1 MPFRNTGRERTG
13 QAGEEKMPPPAPDK
27 EECGMA
33 VLAAAGLMLKMK
45 KFGKFRKFGK
55 ERKMLYA
62 EEQGIGREK
71 GKGD

>member
-1 MPFRNTGRERTG
+1 
-13 QAGEEKMPPPAPDK
+13 MPPPAPDK